1 MRDRSR
7 PSASEQ
13 DSGGPAYD
21 LGGCGASAF
30 GRNRDGMELGAT
42 LRTGWYAFKV
52 QRDGPLLSQ
61 VSTVNITIGVGML
74 KQSGNYLGLS
84 RGPHMVHQRM
94 CPWTASRGVEFT
106 TQATQPPTSGDYRSN

>member
-74 KQSGNYLGLS
+74 NLATTWGFPEGLTWS
-84 RGPHMVHQRM
+84 TNARVPG
-94 CPWTASRGVEFT
+94 
-106 TQATQPPTSGDYRSN
+106 QPAEG